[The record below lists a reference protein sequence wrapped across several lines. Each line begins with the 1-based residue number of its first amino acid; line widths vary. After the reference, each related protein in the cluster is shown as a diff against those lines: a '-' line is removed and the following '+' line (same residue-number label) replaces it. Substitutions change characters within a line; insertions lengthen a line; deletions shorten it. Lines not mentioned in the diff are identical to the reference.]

1 MISNRW
7 QACRIFGL
15 AMITVALLSQTT
27 FAEPPMQIDSLV
39 SEYDDL
45 AVKANALIEEFR
57 EVRKT
62 GTVPDREK
70 GLLLRREV
78 GELMKKVRRYDREH
92 ALAATR
98 RKVPYEDRPHVLNVL
113 KACDQMQGTLEIEMK
128 ANDFLQ
134 LGMRYEQKWRDADLR
149 LRESEPRWSA
159 SGRREVID
167 KQE

>member
-1 MISNRW
+1 MITNRR
-7 QACRIFGL
+7 QACVMFAVGMMVISL
-15 AMITVALLSQTT
+15 VSQTSL
-27 FAEPPMQIDSLV
+27 ASPPVQIDNLV

-57 EVRKT
+57 EIRKA

-70 GLLLRREV
+70 GLLLRRAV

-92 ALAATR
+92 ALAAAR

-134 LGMRYEQKWRDADLR
+134 LGMRYEQKWREADLR
-149 LRESEPRWSA
+149 LRESEPR
-159 SGRREVID
+159 
-167 KQE
+167 

>member
-1 MISNRW
+1 MTTNRR
-7 QACRIFGL
+7 QACVMF
-15 AMITVALLSQTT
+15 TVGMMAISLVSQAS
-27 FAEPPMQIDSLV
+27 FASPPVQVVDLV

-57 EVRKT
+57 EIRKA

-70 GLLLRREV
+70 GLMLRRAV

-92 ALAATR
+92 ALAAAR

-113 KACDQMQGTLEIEMK
+113 KAVDQMQGTLEIEMS

-134 LGMRYEQKWRDADLR
+134 LGMRYEQKWREADLR
-149 LRESEPRWSA
+149 LRQSEPR
-159 SGRREVID
+159 
-167 KQE
+167 

>member
-1 MISNRW
+1 MTTNGR
-7 QACRIFGL
+7 QACWMCAVG
-15 AMITVALLSQTT
+15 MITFALLSQATV
-27 FAEPPMQIDSLV
+27 ASPPVRVEGLV

-57 EVRKT
+57 EIRKT
-62 GTVPDREK
+62 GAVPAREK
-70 GLLLRREV
+70 GLLLRRAV

-98 RKVPYEDRPHVLNVL
+98 RKVPYEDRPQVLKVL

-134 LGMRYEQKWRDADLR
+134 LAIRYEQKWREADLR
-149 LRESEPRWSA
+149 LRESEPR
-159 SGRREVID
+159 
-167 KQE
+167 